1 MQRLLPLLTTYC
13 HPPGRN
19 PFDGYT
25 PKVPHGEK
33 LDFCSDEFLGL
44 EEQGLREVA
53 GAAFVLVAGGLGER
67 LGYSG
72 ATHLAGYG
80 GSLAGRAGPI
90 NERRSACSWVP
101 ALVRVLGGWAA
112 GVCGVQGVTGCT
124 GASCG

>member
-1 MQRLLPLLTTYC
+1 MQRLLPLLTTRSR
-13 HPPGRN
+13 PPGRN

-33 LDFCSDEFLGL
+33 LDFGSDEFLGL

-72 ATHLAGYG
+72 ALNRGALNRG
-80 GSLAGRAGPI
+80 GCGGKWRAGHG
-90 NERRSACSWVP
+90 RSTS
-101 ALVRVLGGWAA
+101 
-112 GVCGVQGVTGCT
+112 
-124 GASCG
+124 

>member
-1 MQRLLPLLTTYC
+1 MQHLLPLRSIC
-13 HPPGRN
+13 AHPPGRN

-33 LDFCSDEFLGL
+33 LDFGSDEFLGL

-72 ATHLAGYG
+72 ALNRG
-80 GSLAGRAGPI
+80 GCGGNWRAGHG
-90 NERRSACSWVP
+90 RSM
-101 ALVRVLGGWAA
+101 
-112 GVCGVQGVTGCT
+112 
-124 GASCG
+124 SCWLHV